1 MDDLLLAL
9 ALADEADAI
18 SLPRFGAADLF
29 VETKSDLTPVTEADR
44 AVEEAI
50 RKRLATERP
59 EDAVLGEEQGETGAE
74 GAPARWIIDPIDGTK
89 NYVRGIPIFAS
100 LIAVERAGEVVAG
113 VASAPALGRRWWAA
127 RGRGAFVNGRPIH
140 VSRADQPEDGLLLY
154 GGLTAWRRLGRL
166 SNLLSLAATFQ
177 RSRGFGDFWMHMLV
191 AEGSADL
198 ATEPE
203 VSLWDLAAVQVIVE
217 QAGGRFTDLAGD
229 ARPDGGSAIS
239 SNGLL
244 HDHAL
249 TELGGDG
256 LGGRRS

>member
-1 MDDLLLAL
+1 MDDLSLAL

-74 GAPARWIIDPIDGTK
+74 GAPVRWIIDPIDGTK

-154 GGLTAWRRLGRL
+154 GGRTPW
-166 SNLLSLAATFQ
+166 
-177 RSRGFGDFWMHMLV
+177 
-191 AEGSADL
+191 
-198 ATEPE
+198 
-203 VSLWDLAAVQVIVE
+203 
-217 QAGGRFTDLAGD
+217 
-229 ARPDGGSAIS
+229 
-239 SNGLL
+239 
-244 HDHAL
+244 
-249 TELGGDG
+249 
-256 LGGRRS
+256 GRRRRRSDLLARAAALSRAPGLWR

>member
-1 MDDLLLAL
+1 MDDLSLAL

-113 VASAPALGRRWWAA
+113 VASAPAL
-127 RGRGAFVNGRPIH
+127 NGRPIH
-140 VSRADQPEDGLLLY
+140 VSKVDQPEDGLLLY

-166 SNLLSLAATFQ
+166 GNFLSLAATFQ

-249 TELGGDG
+249 TELGGD
-256 LGGRRS
+256 